1 MTGITSGGGRVHPA
15 PRLAPVSLGGCRN
28 TEAQDARPALC
39 PVATQIGGRV
49 MCGRQEQEAALG
61 AAVEFTKDWMGLAIN
76 AIAVPA
82 IVYWV
87 LANALHLE
95 RVSRGNLATMLELA
109 ALGVVV
115 WRCRNAAR
123 STPEQ

>member
-1 MTGITSGGGRVHPA
+1 M
-15 PRLAPVSLGGCRN
+15 
-28 TEAQDARPALC
+28 
-39 PVATQIGGRV
+39 
-49 MCGRQEQEAALG
+49 
-61 AAVEFTKDWMGLAIN
+61 EFTKETWMGLVIN

-95 RVSRGNLATMLELA
+95 RVSRGTLATMLELA

-115 WRCRNAAR
+115 WRWQSAAR
-123 STPEQ
+123 SKPEQ

>member
-1 MTGITSGGGRVHPA
+1 
-15 PRLAPVSLGGCRN
+15 
-28 TEAQDARPALC
+28 
-39 PVATQIGGRV
+39 
-49 MCGRQEQEAALG
+49 
-61 AAVEFTKDWMGLAIN
+61 VEFTKETWMGLVIN

-95 RVSRGNLATMLELA
+95 RISRGNLAAMLELA

-115 WRCRNAAR
+115 WRWRSAAR
-123 STPEQ
+123 SKPEQ

>member
-1 MTGITSGGGRVHPA
+1 MESTK
-15 PRLAPVSLGGCRN
+15 
-28 TEAQDARPALC
+28 EA
-39 PVATQIGGRV
+39 
-49 MCGRQEQEAALG
+49 
-61 AAVEFTKDWMGLAIN
+61 WMVLVIN

-115 WRCRNAAR
+115 WRWRSAAR
-123 STPEQ
+123 NKPEQ

>member
-1 MTGITSGGGRVHPA
+1 
-15 PRLAPVSLGGCRN
+15 
-28 TEAQDARPALC
+28 
-39 PVATQIGGRV
+39 
-49 MCGRQEQEAALG
+49 
-61 AAVEFTKDWMGLAIN
+61 VEFTKETWMGLVIN

-95 RVSRGNLATMLELA
+95 RVSRGALATMLELA

-115 WRCRNAAR
+115 WRWQSAAR
-123 STPEQ
+123 SKPEQ